1 MGICCQSKEVIC
13 ANNIFD
19 VPVYIDEN
27 KPNNA
32 KNNNNTNNNSANNDN
47 NNTFNKNLNNNNII
61 IKNINNNNQ
70 TSKETEQKSG
80 QFNKEG
86 KRKSILIKEESK
98 EIVIKQSSEEKDEKK
113 SKPKNKK
120 KVAFFAKNNFD
131 MEINTDE
138 NQKKNRKPRSTLSQK
153 KLTNLNFNDFESN
166 KSNKDS
172 NGPKFQRNKKKA
184 ITLVDKNS
192 RLPSKLRGVEMK
204 ISVIQETLV
213 TQKFGDPDKYY
224 KKLKEL
230 GSGSYGSVYQ
240 AKNIIMDNIVA
251 IKMIEKVED
260 NMIDDMEIKNE
271 INILK
276 SLSHPNIVKIYEFY
290 DTVLYYY
297 IVTEYCKKGELFSY
311 IKNKYSEKQLAVLF
325 YQVFSGLCYL
335 HEKKILHRDL
345 KLENILITEI
355 EKDKKTNDKYFWVKI
370 IDFGTAKI
378 FEKNKNEKAVVGSSY
393 YIAPEVLHK
402 NYNEKCDT
410 WSVGVILY
418 MLIVGRAPFDGQND
432 EEIIENIEK
441 GEFNSKHKKLLNSSA
456 EVQDLVKKLL
466 EVNVKKRLS
475 SSEALKHPWFKK
487 FNGKSLY
494 SNIDKETVMIYLNR
508 LRKFEINSKFQQ
520 MVLAFIVHNIPNNNE
535 SKDILKIFRM
545 FNTNDDGKLTKKE
558 LLDGLIKYFNEK
570 EIKKEIDDI
579 FLLLDGA
586 NRGFIEYEEF
596 LRATLE
602 QKTLLSNENLTY
614 AFNFFDGDGCGK
626 ITVEK
631 IKKFF
636 VNDKVSEDV
645 FRNIFNEIDSNGD
658 GEIDYD
664 EFKDMMFGN

>member
-1 MGICCQSKEVIC
+1 M
-13 ANNIFD
+13 NNSN
-19 VPVYIDEN
+19 EN
-27 KPNNA
+27 K
-32 KNNNNTNNNSANNDN
+32 
-47 NNTFNKNLNNNNII
+47 F
-61 IKNINNNNQ
+61 
-70 TSKETEQKSG
+70 ERR
-80 QFNKEG
+80 G
-86 KRKSILIKEESK
+86 KRSISLIQKKKMGSQVFKEELKLKVLLNTIIEENSGLPAQK
-98 EIVIKQSSEEKDEKK
+98 YKVI
-113 SKPKNKK
+113 
-120 KVAFFAKNNFD
+120 
-131 MEINTDE
+131 
-138 NQKKNRKPRSTLSQK
+138 
-153 KLTNLNFNDFESN
+153 
-166 KSNKDS
+166 
-172 NGPKFQRNKKKA
+172 
-184 ITLVDKNS
+184 
-192 RLPSKLRGVEMK
+192 SKL
-204 ISVIQETLV
+204 
-213 TQKFGDPDKYY
+213 GD
-224 KKLKEL
+224 
-230 GSGSYGSVYQ
+230 GSYGTVYL
-240 AKNIIMDNIVA
+240 AVNIITKQNVA
-251 IKMIEKVED
+251 MKKINKVKE
-260 NMIDDMEIKNE
+260 NEIDDMEIKNE
-271 INILK
+271 IEILK
-276 SLSHPNIVKIYEFY
+276 KLDHPNIVKIIEFY
-290 DTVLYYY
+290 STPKAYY
-297 IVTEYCKKGELFSY
+297 IITDFCACGELY
-311 IKNKYSEKQLAVLF
+311 NQIKHQYTEGQLAVLF
-325 YQVFSGLCYL
+325 YQVFSGLYYL
-335 HEKKILHRDL
+335 HTKNIVHRDL
-345 KLENILITEI
+345 KLENILISEI
-355 EKDKKTNDKYFWVKI
+355 EKDNNTNEKYFWVKI

-626 ITVEK
+626 ISVEK